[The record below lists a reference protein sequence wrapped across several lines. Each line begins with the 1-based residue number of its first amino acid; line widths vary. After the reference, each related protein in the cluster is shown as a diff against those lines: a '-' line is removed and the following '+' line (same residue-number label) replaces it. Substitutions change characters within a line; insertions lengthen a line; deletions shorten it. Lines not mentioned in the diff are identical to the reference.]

1 MKLEMKMEKL
11 EKKTMMN
18 LEITMQKLKAKVMN
32 SVMKIVMRK
41 TKGIAL
47 DKSEKQLQMV
57 NLVCVSY

>member
-47 DKSEKQLQMV
+47 DNSEKQLQMV